1 MLSLHWH
8 TCDGELKLLI
18 FLNFEVLILIIFLR
32 CGSTQSV
39 FYLEVG
45 RFTSTGAGE
54 IWMETFDP
62 MIAENMNTVILK

>member
-1 MLSLHWH
+1 LS
-8 TCDGELKLLI
+8 
-18 FLNFEVLILIIFLR
+18 VSRYR

-54 IWMETFDP
+54 IWMETYDP
-62 MIAENMNTVILK
+62 MIADNMNTIILK